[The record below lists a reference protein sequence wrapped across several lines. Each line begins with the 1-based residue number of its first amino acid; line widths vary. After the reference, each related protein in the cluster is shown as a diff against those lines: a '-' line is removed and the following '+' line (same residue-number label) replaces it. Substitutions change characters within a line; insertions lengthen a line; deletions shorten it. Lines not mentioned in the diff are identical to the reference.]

1 MGALGVS
8 LLYIFSPWHTT
19 RVSHESSPQEFSTRM
34 SAPQKKSCVSC
45 KSVPQDRATKGVP
58 QVQTLPHKIAHKSV
72 PQKLSTRVS
81 YKSVPQE
88 CCARAFHKSGPREC
102 PMFPSPNGTG
112 SRKRTFHRSR
122 AKPRHGVPQTGY
134 NRATPSVAGTAD
146 RPPPS
151 PATSRIYTSV
161 LSFPP

>member
-1 MGALGVS
+1 MRFARLGLEVRLRESAPLGEGNHVGALGVS

-102 PMFPSPNGTG
+102 PMFPSPNGTCLLYT
-112 SRKRTFHRSR
+112 S
-122 AKPRHGVPQTGY
+122 
-134 NRATPSVAGTAD
+134 
-146 RPPPS
+146 PS
-151 PATSRIYTSV
+151 PRDA
-161 LSFPP
+161 